1 MAIKRRLILLGA
13 FFAALLLTLGLCLFG
28 LNMQEAS
35 ALTYSTAKYLTNGKT
50 IYGTTM
56 ATGCPSNFKIYMYG
70 SGTTGASSTLSQ
82 GAVLDWSTF
91 NITVETSAVSD
102 HRTFQ
107 LLRNGSTY
115 TSKSLSGSGNQ
126 TLFSGSLSDGMYEL
140 QYSCRYASS
149 FLVDF
154 TYYFY
159 TFQFEVDKSAP
170 TNSLK
175 AGGATIS
182 SGTYTNKQ
190 IVYTASDANSD
201 YIKYKKPNSSSYTTY
216 YSDSYTVP
224 ATDANNGRWY
234 CF

>member
-1 MAIKRRLILLGA
+1 M
-13 FFAALLLTLGLCLFG
+13 T
-28 LNMQEAS
+28 
-35 ALTYSTAKYLTNGKT
+35 
-50 IYGTTM
+50 
-56 ATGCPSNFKIYMYG
+56 TGCPSNFKIYMYG
-70 SGTTGASSTLSQ
+70 SSNTGASSTLSQ

-91 NITVETSAVSD
+91 NIAVETSAVSD

-159 TFQFEVDKSAP
+159 TFQFEVDKSVP
-170 TNSLK
+170 SGTMK
-175 AGGATIS
+175 AGGSLIT
-182 SGTYTNKQ
+182 SGSYTNKQ
-190 IVYTASDANSD
+190 IVYTAVDENFSS
-201 YIKYKKPNSSSYTTY
+201 IKYKRPNSSSYSTS
-216 YSDSYTVP
+216 YSDSYTVA
-224 ATDANNGRWY
+224 ATDSNNGKWY
-234 CF
+234 FYATDVKGQTSNTVNVYLDTVRPSGKVTNASGQTVANGGYANSAI

>member
-13 FFAALLLTLGLCLFG
+13 FFAAL
-28 LNMQEAS
+28 
-35 ALTYSTAKYLTNGKT
+35 
-50 IYGTTM
+50 TM
-56 ATGCPSNFKIYMYG
+56 TTGCPSNFKIYMYG
-70 SGTTGASSTLSQ
+70 SSNTGASSTLSQ

-91 NITVETSAVSD
+91 NITVETSTVSD

-175 AGGATIS
+175 AGGSTIA
-182 SGTYTNKQ
+182 SGSYTNKQ
-190 IVYTASDANSD
+190 IVYTAVDENFSNIKCRKGKQCYKQNTMQSVSTSTLLKHIIYFNQAVKVQQYALITNKCIH
-201 YIKYKKPNSSSYTTY
+201 YLLKYEYKYKKTKNHMHS
-216 YSDSYTVP
+216 
-224 ATDANNGRWY
+224 
-234 CF
+234 